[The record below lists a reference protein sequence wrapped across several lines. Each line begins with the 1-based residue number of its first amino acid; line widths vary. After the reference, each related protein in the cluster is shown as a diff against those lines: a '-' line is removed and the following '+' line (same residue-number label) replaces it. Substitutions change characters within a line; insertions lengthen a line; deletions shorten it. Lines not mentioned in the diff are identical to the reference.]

1 MTTAN
6 QTTSTNGSESCN
18 TMKWGRWTRGPWTV
32 KSTDFMGCYLI
43 HQAEKSNGW
52 QVDEANVRLIAAA
65 PRLLDELVKADRITS
80 VLLSMSGKE
89 RGRLVQGIHSLG
101 FRDHAKSRANCI
113 RSVFSKAM

>member
-1 MTTAN
+1 MTTPN
-6 QTTSTNGSESCN
+6 QTTCTNGSESCN

-65 PRLLDELVKADRITS
+65 PRLLDELVKADRIIS

-89 RGRLVQGIHSLG
+89 RGLLEQNNTHLRIRV
-101 FRDHAKSRANCI
+101 FAKSRANFI
-113 RSVFSKAM
+113 